1 MFEITPEYFSP
12 EEFIDK
18 HSFLGGLRNQRL
30 VEVLK
35 GALAIIP
42 LIKNTYSK
50 EQSDIP
56 IRISNSENLSA
67 ESNPYSIVISVGMI
81 KHCIA
86 APCMPID
93 EICPALPIETFDYN
107 AMAAIALAWI
117 IAHEYFHIVRRHN
130 EVAIAAR
137 DLPGRPY
144 ANSIDNALEHDADL
158 MAVAALYRLIQM
170 RLGNAIHDLDV
181 RRITV
186 HGIFLTLRT
195 FPQESSDDIHSAMPE
210 RLFQMYQK
218 LVQVIKGGSEK
229 VSASGLTDYSLERA
243 IPILQA
249 FTQCEKYFQLL
260 GGENKPNLDK
270 LFAEFCNNK
279 DVPAIV
285 KSWQWISPVVER
297 ITGTK
302 SNNNNYKGPNINRL
316 CVFCGA
322 NNPVGVPVLASWIS
336 KKLRM
341 GKGKQM
347 LTDMAHSKSGLDGN
361 TLFIKQPYVRDSA
374 FGSENIDRICATCIN
389 DWLAP
394 LDFATRPLIEPLID
408 GETISITKDEAKL
421 ISIYMCVIAVLHEYT
436 DPNPDNRC
444 IPENHKKQLR
454 KNKIPRD
461 WTVAIRPIEKN
472 VNYGIRSHHAR
483 IENRPSHTICNI
495 HLGCFYAQLVCFVNC
510 DYPLYFDRSKFIVTH
525 PTRGQSN
532 IGQIE
537 VLAISNRDEAFN
549 NLHFSIVNWT
559 SEKNHLTHGQKKYD
573 KPC

>member
-12 EEFIDK
+12 EEFIDN
-18 HSFLGGLRNQRL
+18 HSSLGGLHNQRL

-42 LIKNTYSK
+42 LIKNKYSE

-56 IRISNSENLSA
+56 IRISNSESLSA
-67 ESNPYSIVISVGMI
+67 ESNPYSIVISSGMI

-93 EICPALPIETFDYN
+93 EICPALPIENFDYN
-107 AMAAIALAWI
+107 AMAATALAWI

-158 MAVAALYRLIQM
+158 MATAALYRLTQM

-195 FPQESSDDIHSAMPE
+195 FPQESADNIHSAMPE
-210 RLFQMYQK
+210 RLFQIYQK
-218 LVQVIKGGSEK
+218 LVQVTKGGSEK
-229 VSASGLTDYSLERA
+229 VSASGLTDYSVERV
-243 IPILQA
+243 IPILHA
-249 FTQCEKYFQLL
+249 FAQCERYFQLL
-260 GGENKPNLDK
+260 GGENEPSLDIQ
-270 LFAEFCNNK
+270 FAEFCNNK
-279 DVPAIV
+279 DAPAVV

-302 SNNNNYKGPNINRL
+302 SDNRNHKGLNINRV

-322 NNPVGVPVLASWIS
+322 NNPIGVPVFAPWIS
-336 KKLRM
+336 EKLNIGR
-341 GKGKQM
+341 GKQL
-347 LTDMAHSKSGLDGN
+347 LTDMAHSISESDNN
-361 TLFIKQPYVRDSA
+361 TIFIKQPYLRDSA
-374 FGSENIDRICATCIN
+374 LGSDNIDRICAACIN

-394 LDFATRPLIEPLID
+394 LDLATRPLIDSLID
-408 GETISITKDEAKL
+408 GKVISIAKDEAKR
-421 ISIYMCVIAVLHEYT
+421 ISIYMCAIAVLHEYT

-444 IPENHKKQLR
+444 IPENHKRLLR
-454 KNKIPRD
+454 KNRIPSN
-461 WTVAIRPIEKN
+461 WAVAIRPMEKN
-472 VNYGIRSHHAR
+472 VNYGIRTHHAR

-495 HLGCFYAQLVCFVNC
+495 HLGCFYVQIVCFINC
-510 DYPLYFDRSKFIVTH
+510 NYPLHFDKSKFISTH
-525 PTRGQSN
+525 PFKGQSN
-532 IGQIE
+532 VGQIE
-537 VLAISNRDEAFN
+537 KLSLSNREEAFN
-549 NLHFSIVNWT
+549 NLHFCILNWT
-559 SEKNHLTHGQKKYD
+559 SEKAIELMVKNKKTQ
-573 KPC
+573 